1 MKLAKYPWINRTSIS
16 LLSAFLLFVALYNFI
31 GTSSSATDENVFESP
46 VSRFYLVKDIT
57 VSDSIPKGRS
67 FESTGSLHKGVF
79 ILKINNQSLKDSGD
93 IYNALSNKDA
103 KNQIKILTYDSKTGV
118 KKTVFTKPEY
128 ITDESVDFLHSA
140 VVVVQVIKNGA
151 SDKAGLLVG
160 DIIIEI
166 NGKPFKDIY
175 DADNIL
181 RNSPINSAIN
191 YGIQRADQH
200 LILKVIPVKFGIPFI
215 NVIQLLI
222 SLVFLIFGL
231 FLSLHRPQIK
241 ASVILGLAHIV
252 TFALLSL
259 EYSRFLT
266 LNETFGVLRIFIM
279 IFAANLVYALF
290 MHSSFL
296 FPLEVREIIKKKWI
310 VITIYS
316 FVIFESLLRI
326 VNIYSYKSLNI
337 NQYIN
342 ILNIALVIF
351 FIIIRIIYNKGY
363 SLEYKKINRS
373 VGLSLLI
380 TFLAISII
388 NQLLTSFPSLLM
400 DGNYF
405 IWIRLLILVIPI
417 SFFFTISKYK
427 LLDTNIRIKKNIQ
440 YVFASLITQVSTLA
454 ILLILLIWISQLNIS
469 FPNLT
474 ISGTNIEVLNTALS
488 PESQQWYQKIFL
500 IIITILFSIIGWK
513 ARIRILRFLDKKFH
527 RVRFDYRKA
536 TSELAEILSKYLTIR
551 ELTTTIVR
559 EIADL
564 AMLKKSGLIVFRNEE
579 TIAAHDYYGVSS
591 SELYDLLSSSG
602 ITLVQ
607 SIKSFKEPFR
617 VEYLP
622 EPHKEILRAFGFVQ
636 VLPIYSKNKLL
647 GAALIG
653 EKKAESSLN
662 RADIEFLNTFSGQL
676 AVAIDNSFMY
686 EECTLQERIMH
697 ELEIA
702 RRIQLASLP
711 DSIPN
716 IEGLDISGTSIPAYE
731 VGGDFYDFL
740 ESDNGDFMM
749 IIGDVSGKGTS
760 AALYM
765 SKIQG
770 VIRTLHEFGLSPR
783 QLLIRS
789 NNILAKYI
797 EKGYFI
803 SATIINFETSK
814 HKAQFARAGHLPVY
828 SYSNKNSEL
837 KRIISKGMVLG
848 LTRDKL
854 FERNLEEEELNY
866 ESGDILVFVTDGI
879 TESKN
884 SMMVEFGEDRLIET
898 IKANAKHTAEEI
910 RNQIMKNSREFA
922 SNEPQFDD
930 MTVVVIKIP

>member
-1 MKLAKYPWINRTSIS
+1 
-16 LLSAFLLFVALYNFI
+16 
-31 GTSSSATDENVFESP
+31 
-46 VSRFYLVKDIT
+46 
-57 VSDSIPKGRS
+57 
-67 FESTGSLHKGVF
+67 
-79 ILKINNQSLKDSGD
+79 
-93 IYNALSNKDA
+93 
-103 KNQIKILTYDSKTGV
+103 
-118 KKTVFTKPEY
+118 
-128 ITDESVDFLHSA
+128 
-140 VVVVQVIKNGA
+140 
-151 SDKAGLLVG
+151 
-160 DIIIEI
+160 
-166 NGKPFKDIY
+166 
-175 DADNIL
+175 
-181 RNSPINSAIN
+181 
-191 YGIQRADQH
+191 
-200 LILKVIPVKFGIPFI
+200 
-215 NVIQLLI
+215 
-222 SLVFLIFGL
+222 
-231 FLSLHRPQIK
+231 
-241 ASVILGLAHIV
+241 
-252 TFALLSL
+252 
-259 EYSRFLT
+259 
-266 LNETFGVLRIFIM
+266 M
-279 IFAANLVYALF
+279 I
-290 MHSSFL
+290 
-296 FPLEVREIIKKKWI
+296 
-310 VITIYS
+310 
-316 FVIFESLLRI
+316 
-326 VNIYSYKSLNI
+326 
-337 NQYIN
+337 
-342 ILNIALVIF
+342 
-351 FIIIRIIYNKGY
+351 
-363 SLEYKKINRS
+363 
-373 VGLSLLI
+373 
-380 TFLAISII
+380 
-388 NQLLTSFPSLLM
+388 

-405 IWIRLLILVIPI
+405 IWIRVLILMIPI
-417 SFFFTISKYK
+417 SIFFTISKYK

-440 YVFASLITQVSTLA
+440 YVFASLIAQVSTLA

-579 TIAAHDYYGVSS
+579 TIAAHDYYGVNS

-607 SIKSFKEPFR
+607 SIKSFKESFR

-814 HKAQFARAGHLPVY
+814 RKAQFARAGHLPVY

-866 ESGDILVFVTDGI
+866 DSGDILVFVTDGI

>member
-1 MKLAKYPWINRTSIS
+1 MLEKKVNKPKVQSPRY
-16 LLSAFLLFVALYNFI
+16 FI
-31 GTSSSATDENVFESP
+31 
-46 VSRFYLVKDIT
+46 
-57 VSDSIPKGRS
+57 
-67 FESTGSLHKGVF
+67 
-79 ILKINNQSLKDSGD
+79 IL
-93 IYNALSNKDA
+93 
-103 KNQIKILTYDSKTGV
+103 
-118 KKTVFTKPEY
+118 
-128 ITDESVDFLHSA
+128 
-140 VVVVQVIKNGA
+140 
-151 SDKAGLLVG
+151 
-160 DIIIEI
+160 
-166 NGKPFKDIY
+166 
-175 DADNIL
+175 
-181 RNSPINSAIN
+181 
-191 YGIQRADQH
+191 
-200 LILKVIPVKFGIPFI
+200 
-215 NVIQLLI
+215 
-222 SLVFLIFGL
+222 
-231 FLSLHRPQIK
+231 
-241 ASVILGLAHIV
+241 
-252 TFALLSL
+252 
-259 EYSRFLT
+259 
-266 LNETFGVLRIFIM
+266 
-279 IFAANLVYALF
+279 
-290 MHSSFL
+290 
-296 FPLEVREIIKKKWI
+296 
-310 VITIYS
+310 
-316 FVIFESLLRI
+316 
-326 VNIYSYKSLNI
+326 
-337 NQYIN
+337 
-342 ILNIALVIF
+342 F
-351 FIIIRIIYNKGY
+351 FII
-363 SLEYKKINRS
+363 
-373 VGLSLLI
+373 
-380 TFLAISII
+380 
-388 NQLLTSFPSLLM
+388 
-400 DGNYF
+400 
-405 IWIRLLILVIPI
+405 
-417 SFFFTISKYK
+417 
-427 LLDTNIRIKKNIQ
+427 
-440 YVFASLITQVSTLA
+440 
-454 ILLILLIWISQLNIS
+454 
-469 FPNLT
+469 
-474 ISGTNIEVLNTALS
+474 
-488 PESQQWYQKIFL
+488 
-500 IIITILFSIIGWK
+500 ILFSIIGWK
-513 ARIRILRFLDKKFH
+513 ARIRILKFLDKKFH

-551 ELTTTIVR
+551 DLTATIVR

-564 AMLKKSGLIVFRNEE
+564 AMLKKTGLIVFRNEE
-579 TIAAHDYYGVSS
+579 TIAAHDYYGVNS

-607 SIKSFKEPFR
+607 SIKSFKESFR

-814 HKAQFARAGHLPVY
+814 RKAQFARAGHLPVY
-828 SYSNKNSEL
+828 SYSKKSGKL

-898 IKANAKHTAEEI
+898 IKANANHNAEEI